1 MLMVKYYSQSMKR
14 KVMIK
19 LKQPYILKIA
29 LSCILL
35 TACSANEEVPEKAAI
50 DALQLDEKTFEK
62 LRDITQTAK
71 KDSEDNGYE
80 VIMVSLPQPST
91 IYKDGKPQGA
101 YLVNVASKSKS
112 EQKKDITLLYYYSV
126 NKEMMVRIPMGEVEE
141 EFEKNKYHPKGIAF

>member
-1 MLMVKYYSQSMKR
+1 MFMLKYYFIYKKR
-14 KVMIK
+14 KVLIK
-19 LKQPYILKIA
+19 LKQHNMLKIA

-35 TACSANEEVPEKAAI
+35 TACSANEEVTEKAAI

-80 VIMVSLPQPST
+80 VIMVSLPQPAT

-126 NKEMMVRIPMGEVEE
+126 DKEMMVRIPLGEVDD